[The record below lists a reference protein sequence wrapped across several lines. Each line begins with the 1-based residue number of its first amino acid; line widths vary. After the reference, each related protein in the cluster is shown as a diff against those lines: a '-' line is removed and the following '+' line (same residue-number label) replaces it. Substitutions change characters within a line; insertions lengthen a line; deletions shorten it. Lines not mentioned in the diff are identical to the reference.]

1 MKMDGLIVYSYIFLV
16 LFVMVVSRLFW
27 NRSIVFKVMIIPV
40 PLLCYVTHILLFKGS
55 GFSSDAIKLALILGF
70 SLFLVLWAERR

>member
-40 PLLCYVTHILLFKGS
+40 PLLCYVTPILLFKGS
-55 GFSSDAIKLALILGF
+55 GFSSDAVKLALILGF